1 MAHKLQRVAMA
12 SHELRQVAMAT
23 HKLRNVAMDSPM
35 WAHPMWAHPMAAHPM
50 AAHPMAAHPMVP
62 PPTAGPQTAALQRA
76 AHPMVL
82 LQAEALG
89 AVKMARRRC
98 STGAV
103 TMVETKEARMVVPM
117 AEEGEATRASRRCR
131 SETRRCGIRRY

>member
-35 WAHPMWAHPMAAHPM
+35 W
-50 AAHPMAAHPMVP
+50 AHPMAAHPMVP